1 MENMKVSMSRIL
13 DTEYSLKRKLVSRNS
28 KNCYISTSLSSC
40 NTSRKDGL
48 FVCKSSSL
56 TESYQVLLSHIDEVI
71 MNNACF
77 YELGFHKYP
86 DAFQPK
92 GLKYILDIEQEPH
105 IAFTYAVGNI
115 VLKKELILAPDKAE
129 LLCKYTLLESCNE
142 IDLVLKP
149 FLAFRNVYSLTNAA
163 SKQFEVEYHNNR
175 LRISQS
181 KDYPEMFFNFSKKI
195 IFTEASDW
203 YYNFEYIDDKEKGTE
218 CKEDLFLPGQIIV
231 NLKEN
236 ESFVISVGLEKIE
249 NYENYKNNYQQNV
262 RQIDLMQ
269 DLKF

>member
-1 MENMKVSMSRIL
+1 MENMKVSMSRVL

-40 NTSRKDGL
+40 NVSRKDGL

-86 DAFQPK
+86 DNFHPK

-105 IAFTYAVGNI
+105 IAFTYAIGNI
-115 VLKKELILAPDKAE
+115 VLKKELILVPDKAE
-129 LLCKYTLLESCNE
+129 LQCKYTLLESCSE

-149 FLAFRNVYSLTNAA
+149 FLAFRNVYSLINAA
-163 SKQFEVEYHNNR
+163 TKEFEVEYHNNN
-175 LRISQS
+175 LRISES
-181 KDYPEMFFNFSKKI
+181 KDYPELFFNFSKKI

-218 CKEDLFLPGQIIV
+218 YRENLFLPGQIIV

-236 ESFVISVGLEKIE
+236 ESFTISIGLEKLE
-249 NYENYKNNYQQNV
+249 NYEKNKNIHQQSI
-262 RQIDLMQ
+262 RQTEYAQNM
-269 DLKF
+269 KY